1 MKFSSCLTCSCRRE
15 EFGQKPGNLDLQP
28 IDIDVKFLKVN
39 IIILFSDR
47 TTVHIFSFVI
57 VWRPLERV
65 VFPEFAHVSQI
76 TKIGHV

>member
-1 MKFSSCLTCSCRRE
+1 MKFSSCLTCSCRRD

-39 IIILFSDR
+39 IIFLDR

-57 VWRPLERV
+57 VWRPLERAL
-65 VFPEFAHVSQI
+65 FPEFAHVSQI

>member
-39 IIILFSDR
+39 IIFGQNYSSR
-47 TTVHIFSFVI
+47 F
-57 VWRPLERV
+57 
-65 VFPEFAHVSQI
+65 
-76 TKIGHV
+76 